1 MDFYLGIDIGTSRV
15 KAVLFDQHFQAC
27 ASAAQSTGPRL
38 SANGEA
44 EQDMAQLWQSVVAIL
59 RDIARH
65 PALQNGRLRAIGLA
79 GQGEGVWLCDAEGEP
94 VGPGILWS
102 DTRSRELMNE
112 LLSRPG
118 FDRRFFD
125 DTGTHLQP
133 CNTSMQLRWL
143 KHHQPERLAA
153 ARYLFF
159 AKDWIRF
166 RLTGVAALDLTDA
179 STSLLN
185 QQSGKLSAVVLNEMG
200 LADLQPLFPPLL
212 APDAQAGALREEV
225 AALTGLPAATPVA
238 AGALDVCSAALG
250 CGAVNDG
257 DIYTILGTT
266 CCTGI
271 VCHGRQTVNE
281 GTRYVTHTEA
291 GSFINLFPM
300 QAGTPNIDWLQQ
312 QISLDPDLQQLEQ
325 HIASV
330 EPGSGGVFWQPYLNG
345 ERAPFFSP
353 EARAGYFGISQHT
366 TRAELQ
372 RAVFE
377 GLAYAIVDSL
387 QGYPQGGELY
397 LTGGGAASAT
407 WLQIIADCTGRT
419 VVSSTF
425 NELSARGAA
434 ILAARSVD
442 ALSRY
447 PALEQTRYR
456 PNPQAHSRYVALY
469 PVYRLLREQ
478 MLPVWHARRE
488 ALQRISQEQ
497 RI

>member
-15 KAVLFDQHFQAC
+15 KAVLFDQHFTAC
-27 ASAAQSTGPRL
+27 ASAAENTSPRL
-38 SANGEA
+38 SANGYA
-44 EQDMAQLWQSVVAIL
+44 EQDMTQLWHSVLAIL
-59 RDIARH
+59 RQIARH
-65 PALQNGRLRAIGLA
+65 PALQAGRLRAIGLA
-79 GQGEGVWLCDAEGEP
+79 GQGEGVWLSDEQGEP

-102 DTRSRELMNE
+102 DTRSHELMSD
-112 LLSRPG
+112 LLRRPG
-118 FDRRFFD
+118 FDRRYFA

-133 CNTSMQLRWL
+133 CNTSLQLYWL
-143 KHHQPERLAA
+143 KQYQPARLAA

-166 RLTGVAALDLTDA
+166 RLTG
-179 STSLLN
+179 
-185 QQSGKLSAVVLNEMG
+185 
-200 LADLQPLFPPLL
+200 
-212 APDAQAGALREEV
+212 V

-250 CGAVNDG
+250 CGAVNEG

-271 VCHGRQTVNE
+271 VCRGPQTVNE
-281 GTRYVTHTEA
+281 ATRFVTHTEA
-291 GSFINLFPM
+291 GQVISLFPM

-312 QISLDPDLQQLEQ
+312 HISLDADLGHLEQ
-325 HIASV
+325 AIAAV

-345 ERAPFFSP
+345 ERAPFYSP
-353 EARAGYFGISQHT
+353 DARAGFFGISPHT

-377 GLAYAIVDSL
+377 GLAFAIVDAL

-419 VVSSTF
+419 VVSSAF

-434 ILAARSVD
+434 ILAARSVA
-442 ALSRY
+442 ALAET
-447 PALEQTRYR
+447 PPLAQTRYQPR
-456 PNPQAHSRYVALY
+456 PQAHARYAALY

-478 MLPVWHARRE
+478 MLPVWQARQA
-488 ALQRISQEQ
+488 ALQPLSQDLQ
-497 RI
+497 P

>member
-15 KAVLFDQHFQAC
+15 KAVLFDQHFTAR
-27 ASAAQSTGPRL
+27 ASAAENTSPRL
-38 SANGEA
+38 SANGYA
-44 EQDMAQLWQSVVAIL
+44 EQDMTQLWHSVLAIL
-59 RDIARH
+59 RQIARH
-65 PALQNGRLRAIGLA
+65 PALQEGRLRAIGLA
-79 GQGEGVWLCDAEGEP
+79 GQGEGVWLSDAQGEP

-102 DTRSRELMNE
+102 DTRSHELMSE
-112 LLSRPG
+112 LLRRPG
-118 FDRRFFD
+118 FDRRYFA

-133 CNTSMQLRWL
+133 CNTSLQLYWL
-143 KHHQPERLAA
+143 KQYQPERLAA

-166 RLTGVAALDLTDA
+166 RLTG
-179 STSLLN
+179 
-185 QQSGKLSAVVLNEMG
+185 
-200 LADLQPLFPPLL
+200 
-212 APDAQAGALREEV
+212 V

-250 CGAVNDG
+250 CGAVNEG

-271 VCHGRQTVNE
+271 VCRGPQTVNE
-281 GTRYVTHTEA
+281 ATRFVTHTEA
-291 GSFINLFPM
+291 GQVISLFPM

-312 QISLDPDLQQLEQ
+312 HISLDADLGRLEQ
-325 HIASV
+325 AIAEV

-345 ERAPFFSP
+345 ERAPFYSP
-353 EARAGYFGISQHT
+353 DARAGFIGISPHT

-377 GLAYAIVDSL
+377 GLAFAIVDAL

-419 VVSSTF
+419 VVSSAF

-434 ILAARSVD
+434 ILAARSVA
-442 ALSRY
+442 ALAET
-447 PALEQTRYR
+447 PPLAQTRYQPR
-456 PNPQAHSRYVALY
+456 PQAHARYAALY

-478 MLPVWHARRE
+478 MLPVWQARQA
-488 ALQRISQEQ
+488 ALQRLSQEVQ
-497 RI
+497 P